1 MTLYKERATNGS
13 LFIWLWEKG
22 LGMATIISDSS
33 PASNVAAN
41 PKSAGSRFGMNKAA
55 LLLACFLFGLAAA
68 CFLIV

>member
-1 MTLYKERATNGS
+1 
-13 LFIWLWEKG
+13 
-22 LGMATIISDSS
+22 MATIISDSS